1 MLQQFDVRI
10 LINAQTLAPPR
21 GCKFAKFA
29 SQIGPY
35 PFSKP
40 LGQYKAHNVEH
51 LLVTLGGL
59 KSFLLSSL
67 PFVAIYC

>member
-1 MLQQFDVRI
+1 LGVNLEHFWLVVCPPPPKLLINATTIDVRI

-35 PFSKP
+35 PFSS
-40 LGQYKAHNVEH
+40 LWANTKA
-51 LLVTLGGL
+51 
-59 KSFLLSSL
+59 
-67 PFVAIYC
+67 P

>member
-35 PFSKP
+35 PFSSLWANTRP
-40 LGQYKAHNVEH
+40 HHVQH
-51 LLVTLGGL
+51 LLVTLGRL